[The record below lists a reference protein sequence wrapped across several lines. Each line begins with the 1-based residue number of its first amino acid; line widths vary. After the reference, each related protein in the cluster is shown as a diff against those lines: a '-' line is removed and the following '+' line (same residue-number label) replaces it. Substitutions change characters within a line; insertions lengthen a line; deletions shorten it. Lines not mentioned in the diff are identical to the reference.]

1 MIGSDAARE
10 GRGNPGE
17 LAKKAGTAN
26 RKDAGGAGWLERS
39 FPSLF
44 SVGRTELIVFS
55 RQMAT
60 FMRAG
65 VPIIDGI
72 RVVREQTGSR
82 TFRRTLDA
90 VVASLQEGE
99 LLSAALARH
108 PAIFSRLYVDM
119 IVAAEAS
126 GELDTILEQI
136 ARYLARGDA
145 TNKRVRQAMTYPA
158 LVLGLALIVVFILIT
173 FVLPSFAR
181 LFADF
186 KAELPLPTRI
196 LLGLGSFGE
205 RYGLA
210 TAGVVVGLGI
220 AAYAV
225 RNRGPIRRLR
235 NRIVLRLPLV
245 GGLVRLGID
254 SRFARMLGILLRA
267 GEPIVD
273 AFEIAAAG
281 TGNEVYQRR
290 LRPIREALLA
300 GEGLTEPLMR
310 SRLFGPLLLQ
320 MIKVGEETGTLDRYL
335 EDAANFMDDDLEYR
349 TSQMT
354 TVIEPL
360 MIVGVALMVGFV
372 ALSVVTPMYS
382 ILREIR

>member
-10 GRGNPGE
+10 GRANPGE
-17 LAKKAGTAN
+17 IAKGAGKDQH
-26 RKDAGGAGWLERS
+26 KDAGRASWLERS

-99 LLSAALARH
+99 LLSVALARH

-136 ARYLARGDA
+136 SRYLARGDA

-210 TAGVVVGLGI
+210 TAGIVVGLGI

-225 RNRGPIRRLR
+225 RNRGPVRRLR

>member
-1 MIGSDAARE
+1 MIRSDAARD
-10 GRGNPGE
+10 GRANPGE
-17 LAKKAGTAN
+17 ITKGAGKEG
-26 RKDAGGAGWLERS
+26 RKDAGRASWLERS

-136 ARYLARGDA
+136 SRYLARGDA

-210 TAGVVVGLGI
+210 TAGVVVALGI

>member
-10 GRGNPGE
+10 GRGSRGDVSNR
-17 LAKKAGTAN
+17 AGAADRRAEN
-26 RKDAGGAGWLERS
+26 RGGRLERA

-82 TFRRTLDA
+82 TFRRTLDDLI
-90 VVASLQEGE
+90 ASLQEGE

-136 ARYLARGDA
+136 SKYLARGDA
-145 TNKRVRQAMTYPA
+145 TNKQVRQAMTYPA
-158 LVLGLALIVVFILIT
+158 LVLGLAVIVVFILIT

-210 TAGVVVGLGI
+210 TAGAVVGLGV

-225 RNRGPIRRLR
+225 RNRGPVRRLR

-290 LRPIREALLA
+290 LRPICEALLA

-320 MIKVGEETGTLDRYL
+320 MVKVGEETGTLDRYL
-335 EDAANFMDDDLEYR
+335 EDAANFMDDELEYR
-349 TSQMT
+349 TKQMT

>member
-17 LAKKAGTAN
+17 IAKKAGTAD

>member
-17 LAKKAGTAN
+17 LAKKAGTAD

-136 ARYLARGDA
+136 SRYLARGDA

-210 TAGVVVGLGI
+210 TAGVVVALGI

>member
-1 MIGSDAARE
+1 
-10 GRGNPGE
+10 
-17 LAKKAGTAN
+17 
-26 RKDAGGAGWLERS
+26 
-39 FPSLF
+39 
-44 SVGRTELIVFS
+44 
-55 RQMAT
+55 
-60 FMRAG
+60 
-65 VPIIDGI
+65 
-72 RVVREQTGSR
+72 
-82 TFRRTLDA
+82 
-90 VVASLQEGE
+90 
-99 LLSAALARH
+99 
-108 PAIFSRLYVDM
+108 
-119 IVAAEAS
+119 
-126 GELDTILEQI
+126 
-136 ARYLARGDA
+136 
-145 TNKRVRQAMTYPA
+145 
-158 LVLGLALIVVFILIT
+158 
-173 FVLPSFAR
+173 
-181 LFADF
+181 
-186 KAELPLPTRI
+186 
-196 LLGLGSFGE
+196 
-205 RYGLA
+205 
-210 TAGVVVGLGI
+210 
-220 AAYAV
+220 V

>member
-10 GRGNPGE
+10 GRSSRGDVSNR
-17 LAKKAGTAN
+17 AGAADRRAEN
-26 RKDAGGAGWLERS
+26 RGGRLERA

-82 TFRRTLDA
+82 TFRRTLDDLI
-90 VVASLQEGE
+90 ASLQEGE

-136 ARYLARGDA
+136 SKYLARGDA
-145 TNKRVRQAMTYPA
+145 TNKQVRQAMTYPA
-158 LVLGLALIVVFILIT
+158 LVLGLAVIVVFILIT

-210 TAGVVVGLGI
+210 TAGAVVGLGV

-225 RNRGPIRRLR
+225 RNRGPVRRLR

-320 MIKVGEETGTLDRYL
+320 MVKVGEETGTLDRYL
-335 EDAANFMDDDLEYR
+335 EDAANFMDDELEYR
-349 TSQMT
+349 TKQMT

>member
-10 GRGNPGE
+10 GRANPGDR
-17 LAKKAGTAN
+17 AKGAGTAN
-26 RKDAGGAGWLERS
+26 RKEAGGAGWLERS

-205 RYGLA
+205 RYGPA
-210 TAGVVVGLGI
+210 TAGIVVGLGI

-281 TGNEVYQRR
+281 TGNEVYRRR